1 MNNIYI
7 YDGSFI
13 SLMSLIVVL
22 INLKKEPVNIISE
35 KNYIPNLLDEVVNLK
50 INNKKEK
57 IKYLLSKTSKKI
69 IITCYYSY
77 LSTNNNK
84 EMLIY
89 DFIKNALVYKDTI
102 FYRRNINSVNEILK
116 MRKRV
121 SRESHSLKGFLRFKK
136 MKNDFYYAKIN
147 PTNNVIYL
155 ITNHFKERLKN
166 EYFVINDVN
175 RSIYAFY
182 DKNKVTYANKED
194 IIKLNLNIDKEE
206 ENIEDL
212 WISFF
217 KTISIKERSNLKCQM
232 NHMPKK
238 YWDYIIEMEVE

>member
-1 MNNIYI
+1 MNNIYL
-7 YDGSFI
+7 YDGSFS
-13 SLMSLIVVL
+13 SLMSLIIVL

-35 KNYIPNLLDEVVNLK
+35 KNYIPNLLDECINLK

-57 IKYLLSKTSKKI
+57 INYLINKTSKKI
-69 IITCYYSY
+69 LITCYYSY
-77 LSTNNNK
+77 LSTSNNK

-89 DFIKNALVYKDTI
+89 DFIKNACVYKDTI
-102 FYRRNINSVNEILK
+102 FYRRNINCVNEILK

-121 SRESHSLKGFLRFKK
+121 SMESHHMKGFLRFKK
-136 MKNDFYYAKIN
+136 MKNNFYYAKIN

-175 RSIYAFY
+175 RGIFVFY
-182 DKNKVTYANKED
+182 DKNKITYLNKED
-194 IIKLNLNIDKEE
+194 IVKLNLDLDKDE

-217 KTISIKERSNLKCQM
+217 KTVSIKERKNLKCQM

-238 YWDYIIEMEVE
+238 YWDYIIEMGVK